1 MSIRR
6 VARKLTRTLLTP
18 VELSRLLRS
27 EQESGEAMAR
37 ALRRAMSSRFS
48 AEEQAWID
56 KIESQRKRLLQSTDT
71 IPVDTFFTTS
81 STETAKGGSSGT
93 AGSSVKGEDSEAVG
107 SSVKGEDSETA
118 GNSPEGDGSG
128 TAGSSV
134 KGEDSEA
141 AGSSVKGEY
150 SERAGDS
157 AEGDGSGTAGSSVK
171 GEDSEAAGS
180 SVKGEDSET
189 AGNSP
194 EGDGSGTA
202 GSSVKREDS
211 EAAGN
216 SPEGESPGK
225 GEMSVK
231 GERSKIENISDVT
244 FASVKPSYGQML
256 YALDRNFKP
265 QQCLEHGT
273 CLAISSAFIAS
284 ALQLNGGGSLVTF
297 EGSASRSGYA
307 QSVLKE
313 LELENIEHVV
323 GPFQQTLV
331 PQLKNYRALDF
342 CYIDGHHDGKA
353 TVSYFESI
361 LPLLTEG
368 AVVVIDDITWSG
380 GMKEAWSEIKSRE
393 EVALSVDTYM
403 MGICQIRR
411 KPTTKQSYRI
421 MYW

>member
-56 KIESQRKRLLQSTDT
+56 KIESQRKRLPQSTDT

-93 AGSSVKGEDSEAVG
+93 AGSSVKGEG
-107 SSVKGEDSETA
+107 
-118 GNSPEGDGSG
+118 
-128 TAGSSV
+128 
-134 KGEDSEA
+134 
-141 AGSSVKGEY
+141 
-150 SERAGDS
+150 
-157 AEGDGSGTAGSSVK
+157 
-171 GEDSEAAGS
+171 
-180 SVKGEDSET
+180 
-189 AGNSP
+189 
-194 EGDGSGTA
+194 
-202 GSSVKREDS
+202 
-211 EAAGN
+211 
-216 SPEGESPGK
+216 
-225 GEMSVK
+225 
-231 GERSKIENISDVT
+231 SKIENIRDVT

-256 YALDRNFKP
+256 YALVRDFKP
-265 QQCLEHGT
+265 QQCLELGT
-273 CLAISSAFIAS
+273 CLGISSAFIAS

-313 LELENIEHVV
+313 LELENIVHVV

-342 CYIDGHHDGKA
+342 CYIAGHHDGKA

-361 LPLLTEG
+361 LPLLPEG

>member
-93 AGSSVKGEDSEAVG
+93 AGSSVKGEDSEAAG
-107 SSVKGEDSETA
+107 SSVKGEESETA

-134 KGEDSEA
+134 RR
-141 AGSSVKGEY
+141 SS
-150 SERAGDS
+150 DL
-157 AEGDGSGTAGSSVK
+157 
-171 GEDSEAAGS
+171 
-180 SVKGEDSET
+180 
-189 AGNSP
+189 
-194 EGDGSGTA
+194 
-202 GSSVKREDS
+202 
-211 EAAGN
+211 AAGN

-225 GEMSVK
+225 GEISVK
-231 GERSKIENISDVT
+231 GEGSKIENIRDVT

-256 YALDRNFKP
+256 YALVRDFKP
-265 QQCLEHGT
+265 QQCLELGT
-273 CLAISSAFIAS
+273 CLGISSAFIAS

>member
-141 AGSSVKGEY
+141 AGSSVKGE
-150 SERAGDS
+150 
-157 AEGDGSGTAGSSVK
+157 
-171 GEDSEAAGS
+171 
-180 SVKGEDSET
+180 DSET

-225 GEMSVK
+225 GEISVK
-231 GERSKIENISDVT
+231 GEGSKIENIRDVT

-256 YALDRNFKP
+256 YALVRDFKP
-265 QQCLEHGT
+265 QQCLELGT
-273 CLAISSAFIAS
+273 CLGISSAFIAS

-297 EGSASRSGYA
+297 EGRASRSGYA

-313 LELENIEHVV
+313 LELENTEHVV

>member
-141 AGSSVKGEY
+141 AGSSVKGE
-150 SERAGDS
+150 
-157 AEGDGSGTAGSSVK
+157 
-171 GEDSEAAGS
+171 
-180 SVKGEDSET
+180 DSET

-225 GEMSVK
+225 GEISVK
-231 GERSKIENISDVT
+231 GEGSKIENIRDVT

-256 YALDRNFKP
+256 YALVRDFKP
-265 QQCLEHGT
+265 QQCLELGT
-273 CLAISSAFIAS
+273 CLGISSAFIAS

>member
-141 AGSSVKGEY
+141 AGSSVE
-150 SERAGDS
+150 
-157 AEGDGSGTAGSSVK
+157 
-171 GEDSEAAGS
+171 
-180 SVKGEDSET
+180 GEDSET

-225 GEMSVK
+225 GEISVK
-231 GERSKIENISDVT
+231 GEGSKIENIRDVT
-244 FASVKPSYGQML
+244 FASVRHSYGQML
-256 YALDRNFKP
+256 CALVRDFKP
-265 QQCLEHGT
+265 QQCLELGA
-273 CLAISSAFIAS
+273 CLGISSALIAS